1 MILFNLA
8 QPPFDDVHVRRAVNL
23 AVDKA
28 RVLEMCCVAATAAT
42 HPVIDSLV
50 GNLLAD
56 YAPFGTQGNRG
67 DLEAAKREMR
77 LSRYDSDGDGMCD
90 ARACQNVRTLS
101 NDFLPPEFVRTPE
114 LANKGIQEKL
124 VQSPFPEYLAAAANP
139 TRKFALTT
147 INWGLTAPLASD
159 YFRSLFHSF
168 GIANPDTGSGHSLMG
183 ATPEQLAEWGYE
195 VELVPS
201 LDAKIDDCIRLA
213 GPPQTQC
220 WAEATRVL
228 AEEIVPAVPILTQRS
243 ARLVSG
249 RVAGLDDGRCLRRPL
264 AGPDRAGSGVSHAG
278 ARQPASGGPA
288 LHDS

>member
-1 MILFNLA
+1 MTRIGCSPGFDRYRNDPELEGRLIVSPDEGIEMILFNLA

-114 LANKGIQEKL
+114 LAELGIQEKL
-124 VQSPFPEYLAAAANP
+124 V
-139 TRKFALTT
+139 
-147 INWGLTAPLASD
+147 
-159 YFRSLFHSF
+159 
-168 GIANPDTGSGHSLMG
+168 
-183 ATPEQLAEWGYE
+183 
-195 VELVPS
+195 
-201 LDAKIDDCIRLA
+201 
-213 GPPQTQC
+213 
-220 WAEATRVL
+220 
-228 AEEIVPAVPILTQRS
+228 
-243 ARLVSG
+243 
-249 RVAGLDDGRCLRRPL
+249 
-264 AGPDRAGSGVSHAG
+264 
-278 ARQPASGGPA
+278 
-288 LHDS
+288 